1 MTEDELIALGEYCEQ
16 LLSQDYFATLVQQF
30 DAQCY
35 TQMMES
41 EPHEKM
47 KRESVYCEYRGCKAF
62 LDHLRAFVDQ
72 KNQTLQRNAAPS
84 QEDAHIPGID

>member
-16 LLSQDYFATLVQQF
+16 LLSQDYFATLVQHF
-30 DAQCY
+30 DMQCY
-35 TQMMES
+35 QQMMVS

-47 KRESVYCEYRGCKAF
+47 KRESAYNEYRGCKAF
-62 LDHLRAFVDQ
+62 LDHLKAFVDQ
-72 KNQTLQRNAAPS
+72 KNATLARNAAPS